1 MPYYQELIPI
11 IRYEEVIGYEPVKNP
26 DSVKLIYFDPKIYK
40 DNNGYN
46 FHVVWKRDVDFQ
58 KLDESIKENRKKINK
73 DSFIYLLPLSLIIIT
88 FFYMIIG
95 KVLNLLDTSNLYDI
109 ILYLFAI
116 ADGITSAAL
125 RDEIVGKRKSLLTKR
140 KLKFMDKHRDEI
152 NKMYEDVSLLGYST
166 DMFNTYNNRTY
177 PLSKEH
183 FLNGERLLNLFVLN
197 KRLKKLTKKNKD
209 EIEHQKELLS
219 KFKKVENPKEEVEV
233 LELPKEKEEIKEE
246 KILDELN
253 AILDQYNVSPSDNT
267 NNSIKNLIK
276 K

>member
-26 DSVKLIYFDPKIYK
+26 DSVKLIYFDSKKYE
-40 DNNGYN
+40 DNNGYQ

-109 ILYLFAI
+109 IMYLFI
-116 ADGITSAAL
+116 MADGITSAAL
-125 RDEIVGKRKSLLTKR
+125 RDEIVGKRKSLFTKH

-152 NKMYEDVSLLGYST
+152 NKIIS
-166 DMFNTYNNRTY
+166 
-177 PLSKEH
+177 
-183 FLNGERLLNLFVLN
+183 
-197 KRLKKLTKKNKD
+197 
-209 EIEHQKELLS
+209 EIE
-219 KFKKVENPKEEVEV
+219 
-233 LELPKEKEEIKEE
+233 
-246 KILDELN
+246 
-253 AILDQYNVSPSDNT
+253 A
-267 NNSIKNLIK
+267 
-276 K
+276 

>member
-26 DSVKLIYFDPKIYK
+26 DSVKLIYFDSKKYE
-40 DNNGYN
+40 DNNGYQ

-109 ILYLFAI
+109 IMYLFI
-116 ADGITSAAL
+116 MADGITSAAL
-125 RDEIVGKRKSLLTKR
+125 RDEIVGKRKSLFTKH

-183 FLNGERLLNLFVLN
+183 FLNGERLLIYL
-197 KRLKKLTKKNKD
+197 
-209 EIEHQKELLS
+209 
-219 KFKKVENPKEEVEV
+219 
-233 LELPKEKEEIKEE
+233 
-246 KILDELN
+246 
-253 AILDQYNVSPSDNT
+253 Y
-267 NNSIKNLIK
+267 
-276 K
+276 

>member
-73 DSFIYLLPLSLIIIT
+73 DIFIYLLPLSLIIIT

-219 KFKKVENPKEEVEV
+219 KFKKVEKTKEEVEV